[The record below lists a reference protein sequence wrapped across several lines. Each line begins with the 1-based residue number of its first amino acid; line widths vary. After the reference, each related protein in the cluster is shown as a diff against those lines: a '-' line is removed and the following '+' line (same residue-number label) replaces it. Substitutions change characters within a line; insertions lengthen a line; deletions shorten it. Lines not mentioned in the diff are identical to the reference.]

1 MFFFSFHNTLY
12 GNPNRELEVR
22 RQLLSHSG
30 TFLNFFMTRETR
42 SEDSLRQASRRY
54 APITRFGTMR
64 ETRSEDS
71 LRQASRRYA
80 PITRFGTMIGSPTSF
95 IVRANG
101 SAASEGGSVRG
112 SPCEEPARL
121 RLTSLRPP
129 PAAAAPC
136 TWGPRRC
143 WRFLAA
149 AWTFPHRGHS
159 FFSRRKKQE
168 CIHQAVP
175 IPASGMAAS
184 GCRSRA

>member
-30 TFLNFFMTRETR
+30 TFLNFFMT
-42 SEDSLRQASRRY
+42 
-54 APITRFGTMR
+54 R